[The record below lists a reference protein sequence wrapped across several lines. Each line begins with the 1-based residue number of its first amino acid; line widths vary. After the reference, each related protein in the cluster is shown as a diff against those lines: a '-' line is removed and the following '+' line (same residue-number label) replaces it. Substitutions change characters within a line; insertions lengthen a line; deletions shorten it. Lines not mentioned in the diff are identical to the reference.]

1 MNNINFQELFCLMYK
16 NDFRNLD
23 SKIYK
28 EDAISIFFSTGYNGR
43 GDAIECNIERDISQ
57 ITFWIERQTKE
68 FKEIKNEDIVPLIGE
83 TLLKF
88 KKINT
93 DLDLSDI

>member
-16 NDFRNLD
+16 NGFRNLD

-28 EDAISIFFSTGYNGR
+28 EDAISIFFSIGYNGR
-43 GDAIECNIERDISQ
+43 GDAIECNIEKYDSQ
-57 ITFWIERQTKE
+57 ITFWIESQTKE
-68 FKEIKNEDIVPLIGE
+68 FKEIKNEDVVSLIEE

-93 DLDLSDI
+93 DLNLSDI